1 MEPTIAVIGTGPG
14 HRDYITGAALKR
26 LQKAQVVVGG
36 ERLLQ
41 EFALPHQEQYPI
53 TKDLKGVLQFIYE
66 QSTTKSVA
74 VLVSGDTGV
83 YSLASYL
90 TKKMVPE
97 RLEFYPGISSLQLM
111 FARLKMSWQDACFLS
126 FHGGPPEGVEKVI
139 LSGKTVGLLTDNCY
153 TPQKI
158 AEYLLAREVPQ
169 SMRAAIGKN
178 LSYEDEK
185 IFRVTLAE
193 LLNYDENFTN
203 SVVVIYH
210 E

>member
-1 MEPTIAVIGTGPG
+1 METTIAVIGTGPG

-83 YSLASYL
+83 YSSFISHSLCTACDAISRAILRLSLRDLGIAS
-90 TKKMVPE
+90 TSIFFSI
-97 RLEFYPGISSLQLM
+97 RQ
-111 FARLKMSWQDACFLS
+111 A
-126 FHGGPPEGVEKVI
+126 
-139 LSGKTVGLLTDNCY
+139 
-153 TPQKI
+153 
-158 AEYLLAREVPQ
+158 
-169 SMRAAIGKN
+169 
-178 LSYEDEK
+178 
-185 IFRVTLAE
+185 FRVKSSGSPGPTP
-193 LLNYDENFTN
+193 
-203 SVVVIYH
+203 IP
-210 E
+210 